1 MFLTACFSIK
11 VADLTSKKCNLGEI
25 DFQAVQIKVTK
36 TLQAKEKRGGY
47 KVYSPEERSKIGRYA
62 SENGTA
68 AASKKFENNESTI
81 RGFRSKYEKEL
92 NKARA
97 EKRAHSQKIIAHAR
111 GRPLMLGSIDGSV
124 QDCLKVIIILL
135 KVILTKLKIDLQ
147 YSNIY
152 RC

>member
-1 MFLTACFSIK
+1 M
-11 VADLTSKKCNLGEI
+11 ADLTSKECNLGEI
-25 DFQAVQIKVTK
+25 DFQAVQVKVTK

-68 AASKKFENNESTI
+68 AASKKFEINESTI

-97 EKRAHSQKIIAHAR
+97 EKRAPSQKIIAHPR
-111 GRPLMLGSIDGSV
+111 GRPLMLGSIDGLV
-124 QDCLKVIIILL
+124 QDYLKVIIILL